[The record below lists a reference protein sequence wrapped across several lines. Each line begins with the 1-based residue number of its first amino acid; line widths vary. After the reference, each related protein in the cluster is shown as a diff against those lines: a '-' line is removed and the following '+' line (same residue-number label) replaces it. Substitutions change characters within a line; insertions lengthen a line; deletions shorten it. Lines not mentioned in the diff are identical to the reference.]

1 MKNKLTLTIIGAIIL
16 IFSVITFN
24 FLKENVSLNFGAPSQ
39 INIVSSTSSPPVSF
53 TVGTTTAATQFG
65 TTTVAIYGSTTIQT
79 SEDTEYALWVQNAAS
94 STVFQV
100 DTVNSSTTAFGTF
113 NTGVLNVASCSGC
126 TGGNLTFDWFSFAD
140 YMTPTTTLGI
150 YLNASSTIYGGLDM
164 DYSTSTNATSTDFST
179 TRLNIGGNV
188 LDELCGTG
196 ITCTGT
202 LSASLGTDITA
213 SEIADG
219 DHGDFTYSGGSATLD
234 ADVVSD
240 SEIDYAS
247 VTLADF
253 TNDADF
259 IKWAMAS
266 STLMNFNAGLISS
279 ASSTIQA
286 LQVQDTLQASTTS
299 TFAGIYIN
307 AAGELRIPSGTAPTI
322 ATAGDIALDTTNGQL
337 VYFNAQENV
346 LSSTTEMS
354 FEMGTTTRSGA
365 NSAGFGVATTTIQL
379 RRPFQPVTLNEI
391 VCDLDNNSS
400 SSTVEIGDGT
410 NTTTPITVGGDASF
424 PNGIALTTNNTF
436 TAGER
441 MFFSVGSAVGTPNTI
456 SCTILYVKTRQ

>member
-100 DTVNSSTTAFGTF
+100 DTVNSSTTAFGAF
-113 NTGVLNVASCSGC
+113 NTGVLNVASCTGC
-126 TGGNLTFDWFSFAD
+126 TGGNLTFDWFMNAGD
-140 YMTPTTTLGI
+140 LAIRPTTTVGI
-150 YLNASSTIYGGLDM
+150 TVHASSSIESLAVSGHLG
-164 DYSTSTNATSTDFST
+164 AST
-179 TRLNIGGNV
+179 TAQFATLSVNDLTAGAFAIGGGADAYLTALALTTNGQV
-188 LDELCGTG
+188 FIGDGSGAPTAATL
-196 ITCTGT
+196 TGT
-202 LSASLGTDITA
+202 ANEITVTNGA
-213 SEIADG
+213 
-219 DHGDFTYSGGSATLD
+219 GSITLD
-234 ADVVSD
+234 VP
-240 SEIDYAS
+240 
-247 VTLADF
+247 ADF
-253 TNDADF
+253 RT
-259 IKWAMAS
+259 S
-266 STLMNFNAGLISS
+266 SIILS

-307 AAGELRIPSGTAPTI
+307 SAGELRIPNGTAPTI
-322 ATAGDIALDTTNGQL
+322 AVIGDLALDSTNGQL

-346 LSSTTEMS
+346 ISSTSEMS
-354 FEMGTTTRSGA
+354 FVVGSTTRSASGGG
-365 NSAGFGVATTTIQL
+365 AGFTVATSTWQI
-379 RRPFQPVTLNEI
+379 RRWSQPITLNELA
-391 VCDLDNNSS
+391 CELDNNSS

-410 NTTTPITVGGDASF
+410 NTTTPFAVGGDASI
-424 PNGIALTTNNTF
+424 PNSRALTANNTF
-436 TAGER
+436 TEGER
-441 MFFSVGSAVGTPNTI
+441 MFFSAGSPEGTPNEL
-456 SCTILYVKTRQ
+456 SCTIKYVKTRQ